1 MVAMTDDVA
10 KHFIFDIIIVFFDCL
25 DYIKAIQSCSFEAF
39 LLLEL
44 LLLKYYRRRDLT
56 LHRKLPPFLE
66 LAGTVVEIEGMPF
79 IFVGRV
85 QVLLAVARE
94 EAEIMEELHVHFSIV
109 AEVLVAIEVDT
120 ALPDEEGSTGG
131 VLHEGEFDRH
141 LQVHPDCSEA
151 RALLAVDAF
160 QQEVVLYL

>member
-1 MVAMTDDVA
+1 MMAMTDDIA
-10 KHFIFDIIIVFFDCL
+10 KHFIFDITIIFSDRF
-25 DYIKAIQSCSFEAF
+25 DYIKAVQSCSFEA
-39 LLLEL
+39 L
-44 LLLKYYRRRDLT
+44 LLLKLRLLKNYRRRYLA
-56 LHRKLPPFLE
+56 LHRKLPPFLQ
-66 LAGTVVEIEGMPF
+66 LAGTVVEVKGMPF
-79 IFVGRV
+79 ILVRGV

-120 ALPDEEGSTGG
+120 ALQDEEGSAGG

-141 LQVHPDCSEA
+141 LQVHPYCSEA
-151 RALLAVDAF
+151 GAFLAVDAF